1 MTQKM
6 IASRHIKHMIQQR
19 RKMVRLLCL
28 AVKMVWVI
36 NFCWVSYFRELG
48 SDIMRRDVTD
58 DDTGMIPYWSYKNLD
73 KGKINNERLQIMNM
87 ILCL

>member
-1 MTQKM
+1 
-6 IASRHIKHMIQQR
+6 
-19 RKMVRLLCL
+19 MVRLLCL

-58 DDTGMIPYWSYKNLD
+58 DDTGMIPYWSYKNLG

-87 ILCL
+87 IKSWIWFCVYNFLLKKSISTNK